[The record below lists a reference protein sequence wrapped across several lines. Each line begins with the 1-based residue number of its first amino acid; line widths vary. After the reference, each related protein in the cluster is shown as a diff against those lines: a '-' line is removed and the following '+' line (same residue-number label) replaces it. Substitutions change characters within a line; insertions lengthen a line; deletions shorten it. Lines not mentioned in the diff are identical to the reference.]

1 MVLLESHK
9 VRVMF
14 RRSGGYICIMTLI
27 LHLENML
34 YSENLNFL
42 PNNKIE
48 INSNEYSIRQVLNH
62 ISLIF
67 RVLTVSMRYE
77 PSNANFFLTEVY
89 KILVIFKN

>member
-14 RRSGGYICIMTLI
+14 RRSGGYICIMTLV
-27 LHLENML
+27 LHLENVL
-34 YSENLNFL
+34 YSMSLKFLGIDRREFDLNEN
-42 PNNKIE
+42 
-48 INSNEYSIRQVLNH
+48 SIRQILNH

-77 PSNANFFLTEVY
+77 PSNAKYFLTEVC
-89 KILVIFKN
+89 IEFKDFFL